1 MLDYRKHEIEAV
13 GPLKQTGH
21 GRTST
26 MQQTIDEMR
35 LVTAAQC
42 GNRDAFGELIARHM
56 KEMLNVARRIT
67 RNREDAEDAVQ
78 ESFTNALVHVGSFDG
93 RSRFSTWLTRIAINA
108 ALMKLRKN
116 RGLREVPIEGPPV
129 LGEAPPR
136 HETEDAAPNPEESYA
151 NDERRR
157 ILREAIVELRPKLR
171 DTINH
176 QLREK
181 SLQET
186 AEILGISTPAVK
198 ARLFHAKTALRGA
211 PQIKAICGSFRSEQP
226 FSRI

>member
-1 MLDYRKHEIEAV
+1 MEQK
-13 GPLKQTGH
+13 
-21 GRTST
+21 
-26 MQQTIDEMR
+26 IDEVR
-35 LVTAAQC
+35 LVTAAKC
-42 GNRDAFGELIARHM
+42 GNRDAFAELIARHM
-56 KEMLNVARRIT
+56 KEIFNVAQRIT

-78 ESFTNALVHVGSFDG
+78 ESFRSAFVHVGSFDG

-116 RGLREVPIEGPPV
+116 RGLREVPIEEPPV
-129 LGEAPPR
+129 LGEAPPH
-136 HETEDAAPNPEESYA
+136 HETKDVAPNPEEAYA
-151 NDERRR
+151 ADERRR

-198 ARLFHAKTALRGA
+198 ARLFHAKTALRWA
-211 PQIKAICGSFRSEQP
+211 PQIKAICGSLRSEH
-226 FSRI
+226 

>member
-1 MLDYRKHEIEAV
+1 
-13 GPLKQTGH
+13 
-21 GRTST
+21 

-35 LVTAAQC
+35 LVTAAKC

-56 KEMLNVARRIT
+56 KEIFNVARRIT

-78 ESFTNALVHVGSFDG
+78 ESFRSALVHVGSFDG

-116 RGLREVPIEGPPV
+116 RGLREVPIEEPPV
-129 LGEAPPR
+129 LGEAPPH
-136 HETEDAAPNPEESYA
+136 HETKDAALNPEEAYA
-151 NDERRR
+151 ADERRR
-157 ILREAIVELRPKLR
+157 ILREAVVELRPKLR

-186 AEILGISTPAVK
+186 AEILGISTPAVN
-198 ARLFHAKTALRGA
+198 ARLLNAKTALRRA
-211 PQIKAICGSFRSEQP
+211 PQIKAICGSFGSEHRL
-226 FSRI
+226 SRI